1 MQNLWEQRC
10 NLALVTTQRGLSKK
24 LFSVHPLHWKR
35 RRSQWT
41 LDTSLG
47 ERRGGE
53 GRGGNSGKQGRKAVA
68 TNAANHHLRGRKGRT
83 EGEQTAPP
91 SPSSSPSTDSDADD
105 DACYAPIFADATRL
119 RLSIGKIS
127 RMNQQ
132 PTMRQ
137 LLVRGKYGILNIISL
152 QPKAHNL
159 KES

>member
-1 MQNLWEQRC
+1 MDSGHV
-10 NLALVTTQRGLSKK
+10 ARGE
-24 LFSVHPLHWKR
+24 
-35 RRSQWT
+35 
-41 LDTSLG
+41 

-91 SPSSSPSTDSDADD
+91 SSPSTDSDADD